1 MPGII
6 YKKWLAVMLA
16 FMALFLTSCGEKE
29 AERGKLIMVTNATF
43 PPYEFYQGS
52 RIVGIDADMVREIAK
67 RNNLELVIEDMA
79 FDSVIAAVQTGKAD
93 VAASGI
99 TVTEDRKK
107 QIDFT
112 TSYVKADQVII
123 VRKDSDIVGPESMRG
138 KRIGVQHGTTGD
150 MYVTE
155 NLQEPE
161 RFQDGALAVASL
173 VTGKIHAVVL
183 DSAPAEEHVA
193 RNKGIR
199 ILPMA
204 LVSEEYAMAVSKS
217 RPELLAMINRTM
229 AEMKADGTMDAIWA
243 RYLDKDGKP
252 LAVPAVAAEEDKG
265 MWARLSDSFEVNFVK
280 DDRWHYLVDGFLVTI
295 EISACAVLMG
305 LCIGFLVAVV
315 RSAHDQTGRYKV
327 LNFLC
332 HIYLTVVRGTP
343 VVVQLLIIYFVI
355 FGSVDVSKVL
365 VAIVAFGVN
374 SGAYVAEII
383 RSGIMAVDSGQME
396 AGRSLGLSYG
406 TTMRSVILPQAFK
419 NVLPAL
425 GNEFIVLLKETSV
438 CGYIALQDL
447 TKGGDII
454 RSQTYDAFL
463 PLIAVALTYLV
474 VVVCLSQLLKK
485 LENSLKK
492 NER

>member
-1 MPGII
+1 MPGIL

-123 VRKDSDIVGPESMRG
+123 MRKGDAIAGPEDLKG

-150 MYVTE
+150 LYVTE

-193 RNKGIR
+193 RNKGIS
-199 ILPMA
+199 ILPTA
-204 LVSEEYAMAVSKS
+204 LVSEEYAMAISKS
-217 RPELLAMINRTM
+217 RPELLAMFNRTM
-229 AEMKADGTMDAIWA
+229 AEMKADGTMDTIWA

-252 LAVPAVAAEEDKG
+252 LAVPAVVAEEEKG
-265 MWARLSDSFEVNFVK
+265 MWDRLVDSFEVNFVK
-280 DDRWHYLVDGFLVTI
+280 DDRWHYLVDGFLITI

-305 LCIGFLVAVV
+305 LCIGFLVAVI

>member
-1 MPGII
+1 MPGIL

-67 RNNLELVIEDMA
+67 RNDLELVIEDMA

-123 VRKDSDIVGPESMRG
+123 MRKGDAIAGPEDLKG

-150 MYVTE
+150 LYVTE

-193 RNKGIR
+193 RNKGIC
-199 ILPMA
+199 ILPTA
-204 LVSEEYAMAVSKS
+204 LVSEEYAMAISKS
-217 RPELLAMINRTM
+217 RPELLAMFNRTM

-252 LAVPAVAAEEDKG
+252 LAVPAVEAEEDKG
-265 MWARLSDSFEVNFVK
+265 MWARLADSFEVNFVK